1 MIFGVLAFSAVFQPR
16 FAMSIKE
23 AVVALLYLRDYYH
36 FLFDATAMITTLH
49 LWSLAVEAQFYIL
62 WPLLFIFLVRRG
74 RASWQ
79 AVAYLAGLAVLI
91 AVFRAW
97 LTYSGVSATYVYFPL
112 HGHADSLLVGC
123 ALAFVLK
130 LADLHDR
137 AALLQWLRRLLVPL
151 FLAGL
156 VTLFTMPHLA
166 PIYFYVASPLASL
179 GTAVVIA
186 GLVHAKPCLLHRLF
200 ENPVLTFCGRISY
213 GLYVWHWPIFIL
225 IYQGSELMP
234 LRITAAW
241 ILTLVLAG
249 LSYTLLEL
257 RFLRPVHQKPRS
269 GSEGVFAA
277 APGTS

>member
-1 MIFGVLAFSAVFQPR
+1 MKHPFEVSA
-16 FAMSIKE
+16 
-23 AVVALLYLRDYYH
+23 
-36 FLFDATAMITTLH
+36 
-49 LWSLAVEAQFYIL
+49 WSAR
-62 WPLLFIFLVRRG
+62 P
-74 RASWQ
+74 
-79 AVAYLAGLAVLI
+79 AGLALSI
-91 AVFRAW
+91 AVLRAW
-97 LTYSGVSATYVYFPL
+97 LTYSGVSTAAYLYPAF
-112 HGHADSLLVGC
+112 HAHADSLLVGC
-123 ALAFVLK
+123 ALAFILK

-137 AALLQWLRRLLVPL
+137 AALRQWLRRLLVPL

-156 VTLFTMPHLA
+156 VTVFTMPHLA
-166 PIYFYVASPLASL
+166 PIYFYVASPLASV

-186 GLVHAKPCLLHRLF
+186 GLVHAKPCLLNRLF

-213 GLYVWHWPIFIL
+213 GLYVWHWPVFFFV

-249 LSYTLLEL
+249 LSYPLLEL